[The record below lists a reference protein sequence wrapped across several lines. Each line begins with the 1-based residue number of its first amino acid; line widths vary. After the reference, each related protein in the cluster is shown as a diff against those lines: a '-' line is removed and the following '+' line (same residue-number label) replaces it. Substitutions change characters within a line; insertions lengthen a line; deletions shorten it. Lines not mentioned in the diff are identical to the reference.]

1 VSEGLV
7 TVTGASGFIGSHIV
21 ANLLSRGRA
30 VRATVRDS
38 SDPIRVDHLKALEV
52 ADGGSLEIVEMDLFD
67 AASVNAAIAGCTD
80 LIHTA
85 AAVRIS
91 AKDPQ
96 RQIVDPSVVGT
107 QNVIAA
113 IDAGAL
119 SFTGGY
125 NAPIKDIRD
134 YYRVGTPDLGAYEAG
149 ASKYILTMADDI
161 AEVDRDFSGDTTF
174 VKFSQALK
182 FTVTTGDIDGNVVS
196 SNEPVTWNVFPNQ
209 KYARVNVETADENT
223 EGGTASAEINV
234 TSETRGK
241 GFRFRVIADIGDAFL
256 RSNIYVIEELV
267 TGAPPPV
274 ANLTVDPSDW
284 ANTPNFT

>member
-1 VSEGLV
+1 MNNDDYDEWGPSGDNNGIAHLYNNLIGKSSKLGTDPVSGRPNFKNPSN
-7 TVTGASGFIGSHIV
+7 G
-21 ANLLSRGRA
+21 NYQLSM
-30 VRATVRDS
+30 S
-38 SDPIRVDHLKALEV
+38 S
-52 ADGGSLEIVEMDLFD
+52 
-67 AASVNAAIAGCTD
+67 
-80 LIHTA
+80 
-85 AAVRIS
+85 
-91 AKDPQ
+91 
-96 RQIVDPSVVGT
+96 
-107 QNVIAA
+107 AA

-125 NAPIKDIRD
+125 NAPIKDLRG

-161 AEVDRDFSGDTTF
+161 AEGDRDYSGDTTF
-174 VKFSQALK
+174 VKFSQKLI

-209 KYARVNVETADENT
+209 KYARVAAEADENT
-223 EGGTASAEINV
+223 EGGTASATIDV
-234 TSETRGK
+234 TDLTKGK

-274 ANLTVDPSDW
+274 ANLTLSLIHI
-284 ANTPNFT
+284 